1 MSSRAR
7 WLLVLTM
14 VGCADLE
21 RGHPLTVDA
30 AAETGGPATEGGA
43 GDSAVA
49 TASFARDVHPLL
61 VDLCGRC
68 HSASGQASN
77 TALVLGNDPGRDLAP
92 VRRLVNGDNPTG
104 SRLLAKGAGSGHG
117 GGAIVAPGTTE
128 YRIILDWITQG
139 SAP

>member
-1 MSSRAR
+1 MSSSGRCL
-7 WLLVLTM
+7 LLVTM
-14 VGCADLE
+14 VVGCADLE

-30 AAETGGPATEGGA
+30 AAETGAPAADGGA
-43 GDSAVA
+43 GDGAA
-49 TASFARDVHPLL
+49 AASFARDVHPLL

-68 HSASGQASN
+68 HSASGQASD
-77 TALVLGNDPGRDLAP
+77 TALVLGSDPDRDLAP
-92 VRRLVNGDNPTG
+92 VRQLINPDNPAG

-117 GGAIVAPGTTE
+117 AGAIVAPGTNE